1 MKLKKLEITGFK
13 SFFEKATIQFPP
25 GISAVVGPNGCGKSN
40 VVDAIRWVMGEQSLK
55 QLRGKSKEDII
66 FSGTNGK
73 APLNM
78 AEVSLTLA
86 NDNGTAPEELKDF
99 TEINLTR
106 RLYRSGE
113 SAYFLNRQPCRL
125 KDIHNVFLGSGLGA
139 RSYAVIQQGNIGAI
153 TEANPEECRYFIEEA
168 AGTTRYKNRKIE
180 ALRKVE
186 ITQRNLLRVN
196 DILSEITRQM
206 ASLKRQAK
214 KAELYNNYQKRIK
227 ILDVRLGI
235 HYFDDY
241 NHQIEQA
248 DSLLR
253 ELKDADIGHSSE
265 LKKLDA
271 AIEDIKLKRWEKNQ
285 EIAEQKSEKYE
296 TQRKIDRTE
305 NDLAHL
311 RDEIKRLSRETTE
324 FEGARKDLAQKND
337 DLVSEISQVQQENAD
352 LKSEMEN
359 ERERLNQHR
368 LGSQQIREELSKLNQ
383 DLETGKADLM
393 NLMTREAQYKN
404 IYQNAANNKESLQR
418 RLKRADEEEFLGQK
432 QIKAAQS
439 KESQISCQLNE
450 LKQEIE
456 ALKNKIA
463 DTRGHLD
470 ENAAALAKQVKL
482 VQTLELE
489 RSTTKSKYNTLKK
502 MEDNFEWYLDG
513 VKAIM
518 RAQSSSADEQNPESP
533 GISRELSANVLKLAA
548 DIIEADP
555 AYETAIEAVLGESL
569 QYIVVKDQA
578 TGLQA
583 IDYLQTHNAGRSG
596 FIPVSSAKPFHT
608 DENRLPDT
616 SRLLLNHITVKP
628 GYEKIARVL
637 LGDVVL
643 MDTIAEALELFNKNG
658 TLQRIVT
665 KNGEV
670 VSHQGILIG
679 GSKDKLSGILAK
691 KHEIKELK
699 RQDAILAQ
707 NIEKAQR
714 DQTDLESVVR
724 NFEITMQK
732 QIEQK
737 NRTTEDEIEAEK
749 ALYRAGEDLKNA
761 QRHLE
766 IVQLEQEQLLGE
778 TSDIDDEMT
787 KYNAALAGV
796 SDEIQSAQ
804 AAVAQMS
811 EKIIAVSSRMEQYNQ
826 TVVEL
831 KMKLTALNAR
841 LENSSSSLK
850 RLKEFHDDGLI
861 RLEQLSR
868 EISLKKNKEEI
879 SRAAVTDKEEQLA
892 QMYKVIGRLEE
903 AIGRNEEIYQDI
915 DGKLKD
921 SDSRIS
927 DIKSKREKALEKFRM
942 LELEQ
947 SQFQLKRD
955 NIANRLEERYQS
967 SYETLKSEFGKNE
980 KALEITADMTIEAME
995 TDLSDSKEKISRIV
1009 DVNLAA
1015 IKEYEQLK
1023 DRFEFLETQRDDLL
1037 KAIEDLHKVIR
1048 KINKITQQRF
1058 LETFNKINDKLSEVF
1073 PRLFDGGEARLVLIE
1088 PSKPLESGVEFMIH
1102 PPGKK
1107 LTRLSL
1113 LSGGEK
1119 ALSAI
1124 AFIFS
1129 IFLIKPASFCLLD
1142 EIDAPLDE
1150 SNVFRF
1156 NGLLQIIGENSQIIV
1171 ITHNKRYNGVCRQAV
1186 RHHHGTKGNFKSC
1199 FRRLPKAGIKL
1210 NSNQCHLEG
1219 INTMAFGWFKKNK
1232 NKSTP
1237 EAVEEQDA
1245 PMQVDEEQ
1253 VPVSEDQAIAPEN
1266 LPEPEDPETGP
1277 GQTTG
1282 V

>member
-66 FSGTNGK
+66 FSGTNGR
-73 APLNM
+73 AALNM

-125 KDIHNVFLGSGLGA
+125 KDIHNVFLGSGLGSK
-139 RSYAVIQQGNIGAI
+139 SYAVIQQGNIGAI
-153 TEANPEECRYFIEEA
+153 TDADPEARRYFIEEA
-168 AGTTRYKNRKIE
+168 AGTTRYKNRKVE

-186 ITQRNLLRVN
+186 ITHRNLLRVN
-196 DILSEITRQM
+196 DILSEIKRQM
-206 ASLKRQAK
+206 GSLKRQAR
-214 KAELYNNYQKRIK
+214 KAELYNNHQKRIK

-235 HYFDDY
+235 HYFDDLTR
-241 NHQIEQA
+241 QIEEA
-248 DSLLR
+248 DSLLKD
-253 ELKDADIGHSSE
+253 LKDADIGHSSE

-311 RDEIKRLSRETTE
+311 RNEIKRLSREITE
-324 FEGARKDLAQKND
+324 FEVARKELAHKND
-337 DLVSEISQVQQENAD
+337 DLVSEIAQVQQENLN
-352 LKSEMEN
+352 LKTEMAN
-359 ERERLNQHR
+359 ERERLDQHR
-368 LGSQQIREELSKLNQ
+368 RSSQQTREELSNLNQ
-383 DLETGKADLM
+383 DLETGKAHLM

-404 IYQNAANNKESLQR
+404 IYQNASNNKESLQR
-418 RLKRADEEEFLGQK
+418 RLKRTDEEEALAQN

-439 KESQISCQLNE
+439 KEAQASSRLNA
-450 LKQEIE
+450 LKQEIN
-456 ALKNKIA
+456 ALNDQIA
-463 DTRGHLD
+463 ETRSHLD
-470 ENAAALAKQVKL
+470 EHAAALAKQVKL

-489 RSTTKSKYNTLKK
+489 RTTTKSKYNALKK
-502 MEDNFEWYLDG
+502 MEDNFEWYRDG

-518 RAQSSSADEQNPESP
+518 MAQSPNADEQNPETTDN
-533 GISRELSANVLKLAA
+533 SRELTAGVLELAA
-548 DIIEADP
+548 DIIDADP

-569 QYIVVKDQA
+569 QYIVVKDQE

-583 IDYLQTHNAGRSG
+583 IDYLQTHHAGRSG
-596 FIPVSSAKPFHT
+596 FIPVSSAKPIRGT
-608 DENRLPDT
+608 ENQLPDP
-616 SRLLLNHITVKP
+616 SRLLLNHISVKP
-628 GYEKIARVL
+628 GYENIAQVL
-637 LGDVVL
+637 MGDVIL
-643 MDTIAEALELFNKNG
+643 IDTIQEALELFNKNG

-665 KNGEV
+665 RNGEV

-699 RQDAILAQ
+699 RQEAVLAQ
-707 NIEKAQR
+707 NIEKAQL
-714 DQTDLESVVR
+714 DQNDLESVVR
-724 NFEITMQK
+724 NLESTMQK
-732 QIEQK
+732 QIERK
-737 NRTTEDEIEAEK
+737 NRTVEDEIEAEK

-761 QRHLE
+761 HRHLE

-778 TSDIDDEMT
+778 ASDIDDEMT
-787 KYNAALAGV
+787 KYNTALAGV
-796 SDEIQSAQ
+796 ADEIKSAQ
-804 AAVAQMS
+804 DEVAQRS
-811 EKIIAVSSRMEQYNQ
+811 EKISAVSSRMEGFNQ

-831 KMKLTALNAR
+831 KMTLTALNAR
-841 LENSSSSLK
+841 LENSNSSLK
-850 RLKEFHDDGLI
+850 RLKEFHEDGLI

-868 EISLKKNKEEI
+868 EISLKKNKEEV
-879 SRAAVTDKEEQLA
+879 SRATVADNEGQLS
-892 QMYKVIGRLEE
+892 QRYKIIGRLEE
-903 AIGRNEEIYQDI
+903 AIGRNEEVYQNI
-915 DGKLKD
+915 DDSLKD
-921 SDSRIS
+921 SDTKVSA
-927 DIKSKREKALEKFRM
+927 IKSKREKTLEKFRM

-947 SQFQLKRD
+947 SQRQLKRD
-955 NIANRLEERYQS
+955 NIAIRLEDRYQLS
-967 SYETLKSEFGKNE
+967 FAALKSDLLENE
-980 KALEITADMTIEAME
+980 SADKITADMTTEEMEA
-995 TDLSDSKEKISRIV
+995 DLSSSKEKISKIV
-1009 DVNLAA
+1009 DVNLGA
-1015 IKEYEQLK
+1015 IKEYEELK
-1023 DRFEFLETQRDDLL
+1023 DRSEFLETQRDDLL

-1058 LETFNKINDKLSEVF
+1058 METFTQINQKLNEVF
-1073 PRLFDGGEARLVLIE
+1073 PRLFDGGEAKLVLLE
-1088 PSKPLESGVEFMIH
+1088 PTKPLESGVEFMIH

-1150 SNVFRF
+1150 SNVYRF
-1156 NGLLQIIGENSQIIV
+1156 NDLLQIIGENSQIIM
-1171 ITHNKRYNGVCRQAV
+1171 ITHNKRSMEFADTLFGITMEQ
-1186 RHHHGTKGNFKSC
+1186 KGISKVVSVNFQ
-1199 FRRLPKAGIKL
+1199 RPE
-1210 NSNQCHLEG
+1210 SN
-1219 INTMAFGWFKKNK
+1219 
-1232 NKSTP
+1232 
-1237 EAVEEQDA
+1237 
-1245 PMQVDEEQ
+1245 
-1253 VPVSEDQAIAPEN
+1253 
-1266 LPEPEDPETGP
+1266 
-1277 GQTTG
+1277 
-1282 V
+1282 